1 MLAGFPALRERKNRM
16 GSLRWCKAVETPST
30 VEVWEYSSPVGR
42 MLPDGSEDAQEERKG
57 EREGR
62 STAEYYDAAKRR
74 ERHYKGV
81 RWEIARLIDCNFDAS
96 TKFLTLTFA
105 QNVTDIKAANRE
117 FSKFM
122 RRLNRS
128 VYKSD
133 STLLRYLAVWERQ
146 KRGAIHYHVV
156 LFGFPYMPKRELQAV
171 WGHGFVKVNRI
182 AVDQRMNV
190 GRYIS
195 KYFSKDVEDGY
206 KLKKYFR
213 SQNLKL
219 PEESRW
225 VSEEPFSAEGCD
237 VAFSKGY
244 DQLIPDGAGGV
255 RPRKVRYWK
264 IRKEGG
270 SDAIDM

>member
-1 MLAGFPALRERKNRM
+1 MF
-16 GSLRWCKAVETPST
+16 
-30 VEVWEYSSPVGR
+30 
-42 MLPDGSEDAQEERKG
+42 PDGSEEMREERKE
-57 EREGR
+57 ERNGR
-62 STAEYYDAAKRR
+62 SAADYYDAAKRR

-96 TKFLTLTFA
+96 TKFLTLTFRD
-105 QNVTDIKAANRE
+105 NLTDIKAANAE
-117 FSKFM
+117 FSKFLK
-122 RRLNRS
+122 RLNYRI
-128 VYKSD
+128 YKSKA
-133 STLLRYLAVWERQ
+133 SRLRYLAVWERQ
-146 KRGAIHYHVV
+146 RRGAIHYHVV

-206 KLKKYFR
+206 KLKKFFT
-213 SQNLKL
+213 SHNLEK
-219 PEESRW
+219 PVERRW
-225 VSEEPFSAEGCD
+225 LSEGPFSAEGFD
-237 VAFSKGY
+237 VTFSKEY
-244 DQLIPDGAGGV
+244 DQRVPDGAGGV
-255 RPRKVRYWK
+255 RPRTVRYWK

>member
-1 MLAGFPALRERKNRM
+1 ME
-16 GSLRWCKAVETPST
+16 LRWCKAVETPTS
-30 VEVWEYSSPVGR
+30 VEVWEYTRPVGR
-42 MLPDGSEDAQEERKG
+42 MLPDGSEDAREERKE

-62 STAEYYDAAKRR
+62 SAAEYYDAAKRR

-96 TKFLTLTFA
+96 TKFLTLTFRE
-105 QNVTDIKAANRE
+105 NLTDIKAANRE
-117 FSKFM
+117 FSKFLK
-122 RRLNRS
+122 RLNYRI
-128 VYKSD
+128 YKSKANR
-133 STLLRYLAVWERQ
+133 LRYLAVWERQ

-156 LFGFPYMPKRELQAV
+156 LFGFPYMRKKELQGV

-206 KLKKYFR
+206 KLKKYFT
-213 SQNLKL
+213 SHNLEK
-219 PEESRW
+219 PTETRW
-225 VSEEPFSAEGCD
+225 LSEEPFCPEGFD
-237 VAFSKGY
+237 VAFSKEY
-244 DQLIPDGAGGV
+244 DQQVPDGSGGV
-255 RPRKVRYWK
+255 RPRTVRYWK